1 MTDSKENKKEGIKE
15 ESNKKQS
22 KLKLYL
28 VAFVPMILMFLGFF
42 LVTKFINPRFGVGL
56 SDTSSVASTAETEN
70 TKESKE
76 NSKKKKGKEES
87 VMITIGPVLANP
99 LGTGGK
105 RFVRVGVGLELE
117 SKELAK
123 KVEESKS
130 KLQHELIL
138 ILSAKDVESLTS
150 PQGKIQLQEEIKK
163 GMRSELGFS
172 DEELPQVYFN
182 EFIVQ

>member
-1 MTDSKENKKEGIKE
+1 MADNNGKEGITE
-15 ESNKKQS
+15 ESTKKQS
-22 KLKLYL
+22 KINLYL

-42 LVTKFINPRFGVGL
+42 LVTKLINPHFAVSSL
-56 SDTSSVASTAETEN
+56 SDASTVSSTAETDN
-70 TKESKE
+70 TKEHKE

-87 VMITIGPVLANP
+87 VMIAIGPVLANP

-105 RFVRVGVGLELE
+105 RFVRVGIGLELE

-138 ILSAKDVESLTS
+138 ILSAKDIEFLTS
-150 PQGKIQLQEEIKK
+150 TQGKIQLQEEIRK
-163 GMRSELGFS
+163 GMCSELEFS
-172 DEELPQVYFN
+172 DEELPQIYFN

>member
-1 MTDSKENKKEGIKE
+1 MADNKENEKEEIKE
-15 ESNKKQS
+15 ESPQKQS
-22 KLKLYL
+22 KLNLYL

-42 LVTKFINPRFGVGL
+42 LVTKFINPRFGVGAG
-56 SDTSSVASTAETEN
+56 TSSVVSTAEAEN

-87 VMITIGPVLANP
+87 VMIAIGPVLANP
-99 LGTGGK
+99 FGTGGK
-105 RFVRVGVGLELE
+105 RFVRVGIGLELE

-138 ILSAKDVESLTS
+138 ILSAKDVDSLSS
-150 PQGKIQLQEEIKK
+150 PQGKIELQEEIKK
-163 GMRSELGFS
+163 GMRSELEFS
-172 DEELPQVYFN
+172 DEELPQIYFN

>member
-1 MTDSKENKKEGIKE
+1 MADNKENENEEIKE
-15 ESNKKQS
+15 ESSKKQS
-22 KLKLYL
+22 KRNLYL

-42 LVTKFINPRFGVGL
+42 LVTKFINPRFAVPGF
-56 SDTSSVASTAETEN
+56 SEASSASSTAETEN
-70 TKESKE
+70 TKEKE
-76 NSKKKKGKEES
+76 NSKKKKGKES
-87 VMITIGPVLANP
+87 VIQVIGPVVANP

-105 RFVRVGVGLELE
+105 RFVRVGVGIELE

-138 ILSAKDVESLTS
+138 ILSAKDIDSLTS

-163 GMRSELGFS
+163 GMRSELEFS
-172 DEELPQVYFN
+172 DEELPQIYFN